1 MRFLWNDESVAPNNN
16 LIETVQSYKRHHDF
30 AHDWMELNYEKKT
43 IFLNI
48 NTPCLYSVKPI
59 SVM

>member
-30 AHDWMELNYEKKT
+30 AHDWMELNMKKKT
-43 IFLNI
+43 HFSQYK
-48 NTPCLYSVKPI
+48 YSVF
-59 SVM
+59 V